1 MRIIMKEK
9 INSLMKNGTKM
20 RFSLRKLSIGV
31 CSVIL
36 GLTFI
41 ESTTQNVDA
50 DTNVQSDATEQVK
63 SVSLATSTTNSENNQ
78 AKDQESSID
87 QDKQNSQS
95 TDSDESRSLV
105 DEK

>member
-1 MRIIMKEK
+1 MKEK

-78 AKDQESSID
+78 AKDQGEATW
-87 QDKQNSQS
+87 K
-95 TDSDESRSLV
+95 
-105 DEK
+105 